1 MGPVP
6 SIIQLIYLTSNI
18 LGYEKRQDGR
28 RRYFWLRVHAIEKY
42 LNRQESV
49 PFT

>member
-6 SIIQLIYLTSNI
+6 SIIQLIYLNI

-28 RRYFWLRVHAIEKY
+28 RRYIWLRVHAIETY